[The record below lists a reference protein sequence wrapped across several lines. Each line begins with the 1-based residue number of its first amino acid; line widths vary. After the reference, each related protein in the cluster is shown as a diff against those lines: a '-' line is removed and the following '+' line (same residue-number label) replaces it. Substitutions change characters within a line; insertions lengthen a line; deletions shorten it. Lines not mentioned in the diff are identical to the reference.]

1 MYLLKKI
8 LKPGKRRMN
17 SDYCMLNSKS
27 QQMKPFQEGGKTEIC
42 FCHIEKMAYFC
53 LMLTSIVIS
62 DLINIRKKK

>member
-17 SDYCMLNSKS
+17 SDLLNSKS
-27 QQMKPFQEGGKTEIC
+27 QQMKPFQEGGKREIC